1 MHFVECC
8 AFTHYSLLSQP
19 AQYLPEARIF
29 EDLVDAERRLD
40 TLIESHLA
48 EVKESLFRP
57 ARVRLPSPV
66 ACIAFLYS
74 AVSLVLRLCVLA
86 LCPRR

>member
-1 MHFVECC
+1 MNSVECC
-8 AFTHYSLLSQP
+8 ALTHYSLLSQP

-40 TLIESHLA
+40 TLNESHLA

-57 ARVRLPSPV
+57 ARVRLPP
-66 ACIAFLYS
+66 
-74 AVSLVLRLCVLA
+74 
-86 LCPRR
+86 PRNVYCFE